1 MRLLQ
6 IGLGGFGR
14 SWLEIARTAPEIV
27 LVGAVDPD
35 PAARER
41 ARTATDLPA
50 KALFPTLGDALA
62 GPPFDA
68 VLLATPPAT
77 HHPIGLAALAAG
89 KHVLV
94 EKPLATTLPD
104 AQTLVAAADAAG
116 RVLMVSQNYRFRP
129 PARAMQ
135 AVVASGA
142 VGRLLSVKIAHRRN
156 TRTLFGEGNFR
167 YAMAHPLVI
176 DMAIHH
182 VDLLRMIVGQEVVS
196 LDARGWRVPDSPYA
210 HDPAVAA
217 LLTLDGGASVRY
229 DGDWATHDAET
240 SWNGDWEILGEDG
253 ILRWT
258 GDPANALTGAVTL
271 RRWGGSAEPV
281 AQPSLAFVDR
291 AGTLDAFRRAVADG
305 AEPETSGRDN
315 LGSLA
320 VVLAMAAAVNRAGMV

>member
-6 IGLGGFGR
+6 VGLGGFGR
-14 SWLEIARTAPEIV
+14 SWVEIAAAAPGIV

-35 PAARER
+35 PAARDR
-41 ARTATDLPA
+41 ARVATGLPTE
-50 KALFPTLGDALA
+50 ALFPTLADALA

-104 AQTLVAAADAAG
+104 AQTLVAAAETAG
-116 RVLMVSQNYRFRP
+116 RILMVSQNYRFRP
-129 PARAMQ
+129 PARAMH

-182 VDLLRMIVGQEVVS
+182 VDLLRMIAGREVVS
-196 LDARGWRVPDSPYA
+196 LDARGWRVPDSPFA

-217 LLTLDGGASVRY
+217 LMTLDGGASVRY
-229 DGDWATHDAET
+229 DGDWATHDTET

-258 GDPANALTGAVTL
+258 GDAANALTGEVTL
-271 RRWGGSAEPV
+271 RRWGGPAEPV

-291 AGTLDAFRRAVADG
+291 VGTLDAFRRAVADG

-320 VVLAMAAAVNRAGMV
+320 VVLAMAAAVDRAGTA